1 MPRVNAA
8 SQQTLL
14 LSQSS
19 PSYSMCLKGNLD
31 PSTPLMLLLDH
42 GMNIVN
48 FLDLCTPM
56 LKCLDLRTTLLKCLD
71 QSIPPLLFRL
81 DLVLPVYIV

>member
-1 MPRVNAA
+1 MPIANILDHSIPVVYGVDAA

-42 GMNIVN
+42 GMHMVNI
-48 FLDLCTPM
+48 LDLSTPM
-56 LKCLDLRTTLLKCLD
+56 
-71 QSIPPLLFRL
+71 
-81 DLVLPVYIV
+81 